1 MKFLKDFFSVLTP
14 EDPSK
19 TKQNKNNDDD
29 NNNKKHLFLL
39 FLYQADLFA
48 SNWKEITNG
57 ISSHVLIS
65 GAKKLPLYSRSYFC
79 PFLPALGCLA

>member
-48 SNWKEITNG
+48 SN
-57 ISSHVLIS
+57 
-65 GAKKLPLYSRSYFC
+65 
-79 PFLPALGCLA
+79 

>member
-29 NNNKKHLFLL
+29 NNNKKTFVFALFIP
-39 FLYQADLFA
+39 
-48 SNWKEITNG
+48 S
-57 ISSHVLIS
+57 
-65 GAKKLPLYSRSYFC
+65 
-79 PFLPALGCLA
+79 